1 MIKMA
6 HNLPRMG
13 DPSVGEGS
21 EQTAASSRCGSSAS
35 ESYAI
40 GGTQEQKRARTRTN
54 ALQLDGT
61 QLEHSYG
68 PGSHKLAW
76 PTQAKP
82 PDWLNALEYGR
93 P

>member
-40 GGTQEQKRARTRTN
+40 GGTQEQMRARTLTN
-54 ALQLDGT
+54 APPIRRHTAGTLLQ
-61 QLEHSYG
+61 
-68 PGSHKLAW
+68 PRF
-76 PTQAKP
+76 P
-82 PDWLNALEYGR
+82 
-93 P
+93 